1 MITDPNAIA
10 YDRMVRSHP
19 WLVGVRPA
27 GEVVPTLRRNMIL
40 HAAPPIA
47 WHEMSDLLR
56 SGMIG
61 AALFEGLAKTPEE
74 AIAKA
79 AAGEI
84 EFGAAQDYGAMA
96 GGVGSITASMPVMVV
111 EDRSNGHRSAQFLME
126 GFGRALVFGAYD
138 AAVLDR
144 LRWLR
149 DSVGP
154 ILDRAIEVLGGLD
167 LRDIIAESL
176 ARGDELHNRNRAA
189 TSLFVNRVALGLLD
203 TRPTADEHR
212 RILAFLADNVQFFV
226 CVVLPAMQLMLRAAD
241 GIPGCSVVTGVGG
254 NGTSCGIRLSGLGT
268 RWFVAPGDVPKG
280 VLQAGVE
287 PTDVAP
293 GCGDSFLVECAGLG
307 ASVLPAAPAL
317 TPALGVSLA
326 DASRFAEGAYRIALG
341 EHPHYVVPALGF
353 RGAPV
358 GVDARRVVETGTRP
372 VIDIVMGHRN
382 AGVGM
387 VGMGVVSPPMACFE
401 AAVQALDARR
411 A

>member
-1 MITDPNAIA
+1 MTTDPNAVA

-27 GEVVPTLRRNMIL
+27 GEVIPTLRRNMIL

-47 WHEMSDLLR
+47 WARMSDLLR
-56 SGMIG
+56 GGMIG

-84 EFGAAQDYGAMA
+84 EFGAAQDHGAMA

-111 EDRSNGHRSAQFLME
+111 EDRSNGHRSIQFLME

-138 AAVLDR
+138 APVLER

-149 DSVGP
+149 DRVGP
-154 ILDRAIEVLGGLD
+154 ILDGAIQALGGLD
-167 LRDIIAESL
+167 VREIIAESL

-189 TSLFVNRVALGLLD
+189 TSMFVNRIALGLLE
-203 TRPTADEHR
+203 TRPPADEHR

-226 CVVLPAMQLMLRAAD
+226 CVVLPAMQLMLRAAH
-241 GIPGCSVVTGVGG
+241 GIPGCSAVTGIGG
-254 NGTSCGIRLSGLGT
+254 NGTNCGIRVSGVEG
-268 RWFVAPGDVPKG
+268 RWFTAPGDVPKG
-280 VLQAGVE
+280 VLQPGVQ
-287 PTDVAP
+287 PSDVAP

-326 DASRFAEGAYRIALG
+326 DAARFAEGAYRIALG
-341 EHPHYVVPALGF
+341 EHPHYTVPALGF
-353 RGAPV
+353 RGIPV
-358 GVDARRVVETGTRP
+358 GVDARRVVDTGIRP

-387 VGMGVVSPPMACFE
+387 VGLGIVSPPMQCFQE
-401 AAVQALDARR
+401 AVKALDARS

>member
-47 WHEMSDLLR
+47 WREMSDLLR
-56 SGMIG
+56 GGMIG

-84 EFGAAQDYGAMA
+84 EFGAAQDYGVLA

-154 ILDRAIEVLGGLD
+154 ILDRAIRALGGLD

-189 TSLFVNRVALGLLD
+189 TSLFVNRIALGLLD

-317 TPALGVSLA
+317 TPALSVSLA

>member
-1 MITDPNAIA
+1 MSADPNAVA

-19 WLVGVRPA
+19 WLVGVRAA
-27 GEVVPTLRRNMIL
+27 GEVIPTLRRNLIL

-47 WHEMSDLLR
+47 WARMSDLLR
-56 SGMIG
+56 GGMIG
-61 AALFEGLAKTPEE
+61 AALFEGLASTPEE
-74 AIAKA
+74 AVARA

-84 EFGAAQDYGAMA
+84 EFGAAQDHGAMA

-111 EDRSNGHRSAQFLME
+111 EDRSNGRRSVQFLME

-149 DSVGP
+149 DSVAP
-154 ILDRAIEVLGGLD
+154 ILDGAIRALGGLD
-167 LRDIIAESL
+167 LREIIAESL

-189 TSLFVNRVALGLLD
+189 TSLFVNRIALALLD
-203 TRPTADEHR
+203 TRPPADEHR
-212 RILAFLADNVQFFV
+212 RVLAFLNDNVQFFV
-226 CVVLPAMQLMLRAAD
+226 CAVLPAVQLMLHAAH
-241 GIPGCSVVTGVGG
+241 GIPGCSALTGVGG
-254 NGTSCGIRLSGLGT
+254 NGTDCGIRLSGLDGQ
-268 RWFVAPGDVPKG
+268 WFVAPGEVPKG
-280 VLQAGVE
+280 VVQAGVA
-287 PTDVAP
+287 PADVAP

-307 ASVLPAAPAL
+307 AAVLPAAPAL

-326 DASRFAEGAYRIALG
+326 DAARFAEGAYRIALG
-341 EHPHYVVPALGF
+341 EHPHYIVPALGF

-358 GVDARRVVETGTRP
+358 GVDARKVVETGIRP
-372 VIDIVMGHRN
+372 VIDIVMGHRQ

-387 VGMGVVSPPMACFE
+387 VGMGIVSPPLVCFE
-401 AAVQALDARR
+401 DAVRALEARR